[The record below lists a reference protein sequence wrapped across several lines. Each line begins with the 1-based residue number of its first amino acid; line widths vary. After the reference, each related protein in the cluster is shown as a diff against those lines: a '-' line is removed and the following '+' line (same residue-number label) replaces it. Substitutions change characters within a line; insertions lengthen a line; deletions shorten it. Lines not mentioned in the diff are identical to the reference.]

1 MKAADLRGILQY
13 TARFRDRVFVL
24 NVDSAVL
31 ASENFHNLLLDIS
44 VLRSLSIRIVLV
56 HGCSAQV
63 RALSQE
69 MNVPASDFDGMGI
82 TDAQT
87 LKLAILA
94 SNRLTHEILEGL
106 NETDQRA
113 VVTNA
118 IVAHPA
124 GILGGVDQQWTG
136 QVERVD
142 VDFLRDLLDRGVIPV
157 VPPLGF
163 DGNGRTYRV
172 NSDGVAL
179 EVSEA
184 LRASKLLH
192 VSTSNGV
199 REAGK
204 LSAQFS
210 VEEAEEYIRRH
221 KSDLPAPMLS
231 KLRHGVRAC
240 RNGVQR
246 VHIIDGTRD
255 EALLSEI
262 FSNEGVGTMIHANE
276 YLAIRPARKKDA
288 GLILKLI
295 RGSVEQQ
302 QLMPRTRRDLE
313 ERIGDFFVFEIDRN
327 VVGCVGPQD
336 LRGPPGA
343 PRRTGVPVRGRRLRE
358 PGHRGQADAVRRAA
372 GARARRPSAVRPL
385 HPGLQLL
392 PAQGRLQGRRSLP
405 AAVRAP
411 GRLRTERAPLQGPV
425 QRPGLKGHGL
435 QERTRTESRR
445 RSETR
450 CPQRVLRESCAP
462 QRAWTSPED
471 ES

>member
-1 MKAADLRGILQY
+1 
-13 TARFRDRVFVL
+13 VL

-63 RALSQE
+63 RALSEE
-69 MNVPASDFDGMGI
+69 MNVAASDYDGMGI

-124 GILGGVDQQWTG
+124 GILSGVDQQWTG

-210 VEEAEEYIRRH
+210 VEEAEEYIRKH
-221 KSDLPAPMLS
+221 KADLPAAMLS

-327 VVGCVGPQD
+327 VVGCVGLKTYEDHPE
-336 LRGPPGA
+336 
-343 PRRTGVPVRGRRLRE
+343 RLAE
-358 PGHRGQADAVRRAA
+358 LECLFVADAYENQGIGAKLMLFVEQQARERGAHRLFALSTQAFNYFQHKGGFKEGDPSLLPSARRAA
-372 GARARRPSAVRPL
+372 YEQS
-385 HPGLQLL
+385 
-392 PAQGRLQGRRSLP
+392 GRRS
-405 AAVRAP
+405 
-411 GRLRTERAPLQGPV
+411 
-425 QRPGLKGHGL
+425 K
-435 QERTRTESRR
+435 
-445 RSETR
+445 
-450 CPQRVLRESCAP
+450 VLYKDLA
-462 QRAWTSPED
+462 
-471 ES
+471 

>member
-56 HGCSAQV
+56 HGCSTQI
-63 RALSQE
+63 RALSDE
-69 MNVPASDFDGMGI
+69 MKAPASDFDGMGI
-82 TDAQT
+82 TDART
-87 LKLAILA
+87 LQLAILA
-94 SNRLTHEILEGL
+94 SNRLTHDILEGL

-124 GILGGVDQQWTG
+124 GILQGVDQQCTG

-142 VDFLRDLLDRGVIPV
+142 VDFLRDLLDQGVIPV

-184 LRASKLLH
+184 LRANKLIH

-210 VEEAEEYIRRH
+210 VEEAEEFIRKNRA
-221 KSDLPAPMLS
+221 DLPAAMMS
-231 KLRHGVRAC
+231 KLKHGVRAC

-246 VHIIDGTRD
+246 VHIIDGTKD

-313 ERIGDFFVFEIDRN
+313 ERIADFFVFEIDRN
-327 VVGCVGPQD
+327 VVGCVGIKLYDDHPERLAELECLFVSEAYENQGIGGK
-336 LRGPPGA
+336 LMLFAEQQARERGA
-343 PRRTGVPVRGRRLRE
+343 RRLFALST
-358 PGHRGQADAVRRAA
+358 QAFNYFQHKGGFKEGDPSLLPSARRAA
-372 GARARRPSAVRPL
+372 YEQS
-385 HPGLQLL
+385 
-392 PAQGRLQGRRSLP
+392 GRRS
-405 AAVRAP
+405 
-411 GRLRTERAPLQGPV
+411 
-425 QRPGLKGHGL
+425 K
-435 QERTRTESRR
+435 
-445 RSETR
+445 
-450 CPQRVLRESCAP
+450 VLYK
-462 QRAWTSPED
+462 D
-471 ES
+471 LG

>member
-31 ASENFHNLLLDIS
+31 ASDNFHNLLLDVS
-44 VLRSLSIRIVLV
+44 VLRSLNIRIVLV
-56 HGCSAQV
+56 HGCSAQI

-69 MNVPASDFDGMGI
+69 MNVPASDYDGMGI
-82 TDAQT
+82 TDEKT
-87 LKLAILA
+87 LQLAILA
-94 SNRLTHEILEGL
+94 SHRLTHEILEGL

-118 IVAHPA
+118 IIAHPA
-124 GILGGVDQQWTG
+124 GILSGVDQQYTG

-142 VDFLRDLLDRGVIPV
+142 TDFLRDLLDQGVIPV
-157 VPPLGF
+157 IPPLGF

-184 LRASKLLH
+184 LRATKLIH

-210 VEEAEEYIRRH
+210 VEEADEYIRRH
-221 KSDLPAPMLS
+221 KADLPAVMLS
-231 KLRHGVRAC
+231 KLKHGVRAC

-246 VHIIDGTRD
+246 VHILDGTKD

-313 ERIGDFFVFEIDRN
+313 ERIDDFFVFEIDRN
-327 VVGCVGPQD
+327 VVGCVGLKVYAQQAEK
-336 LRGPPGA
+336 LAELECLFVAEAYENQGIGA
-343 PRRTGVPVRGRRLRE
+343 KLMLFVENQARAQGARRLFALSTQAFNYFQHKGGFRE
-358 PGHRGQADAVRRAA
+358 GE
-372 GARARRPSAVRPL
+372 PS
-385 HPGLQLL
+385 LL
-392 PAQGRLQGRRSLP
+392 PADRR
-405 AAVRAP
+405 ARY
-411 GRLRTERAPLQGPV
+411 
-425 QRPGLKGHGL
+425 
-435 QERTRTESRR
+435 
-445 RSETR
+445 
-450 CPQRVLRESCAP
+450 
-462 QRAWTSPED
+462 D
-471 ES
+471 ESGRHSKVLYKDLA